1 MTKKETTHCSDEH
14 CREEQC
20 EAEQNSPS
28 PHQCKGKCKERSEH
42 SCKEEHTEAHSYE
55 GTCEEDA
62 SDCTEET
69 PLKELTKTLK
79 FLQADFE
86 NYRKRVE
93 RDNADFKK
101 YATKQ
106 LLVEII
112 PVLDNFGHALKT
124 VDDEGV
130 RLIHMQ
136 LMGIL
141 EKYGLKEIECLGKK
155 FDPKLHEALLQEE
168 SDKEANIVLDV
179 LQKGYIVGDAVLRPA
194 RVKIT
199 RKKQDE
205 TARVPTGGT
214 S

>member
-20 EAEQNSPS
+20 ASEQHSPS
-28 PHQCKGKCKERSEH
+28 H
-42 SCKEEHTEAHSYE
+42 KEEHVCKGNCKEQMKDA
-55 GTCEEDA
+55 EECSQNTNVNELA
-62 SDCTEET
+62 
-69 PLKELTKTLK
+69 ELTKTLQL
-79 FLQADFE
+79 LQADFE
-86 NYRKRVE
+86 NYRKRIE
-93 RDNADFKK
+93 RDNADFKR

-106 LLVEII
+106 LLAEII

-136 LMGIL
+136 LLGIL

-155 FDPKLHEALLQEE
+155 FDPKLHEALVQEE

-205 TARVPTGGT
+205 TARVPTRGAP
-214 S
+214 

>member
-20 EAEQNSPS
+20 TAEQNSPS
-28 PHQCKGKCKERSEH
+28 PKEEHQCKGKCKE
-42 SCKEEHTEAHSYE
+42 EHTEPHCE
-55 GTCEEDA
+55 GICEEDPC
-62 SDCTEET
+62 SEET
-69 PLKELTKTLK
+69 ALKELTKTLQ

-112 PVLDNFGHALKT
+112 PVLDNLGHALKT

-130 RLIHMQ
+130 RLIHTQ

-168 SDKEANIVLDV
+168 SDKEANIVLEV

>member
-14 CREEQC
+14 CMEEQC
-20 EAEQNSPS
+20 EAEQDSPS

-42 SCKEEHTEAHSYE
+42 SCKEEHTEAHSCE

-69 PLKELTKTLK
+69 PLKELTKTLQ

-155 FDPKLHEALLQEE
+155 FDPKLHEALLQED

>member
-20 EAEQNSPS
+20 TAEQNSPS
-28 PHQCKGKCKERSEH
+28 PKEEHQCKGKCKEEH
-42 SCKEEHTEAHSYE
+42 NEPHCE
-55 GTCEEDA
+55 GTCEEDP
-62 SDCTEET
+62 CNEET
-69 PLKELTKTLK
+69 QLKDLTKTLQ

-106 LLVEII
+106 LLVELI

-136 LMGIL
+136 LMGVL

-155 FDPKLHEALLQEE
+155 FDPKLHEALLQED
-168 SDKEANIVLDV
+168 SDKEANIVLEV
-179 LQKGYIVGDAVLRPA
+179 LQKGYIVGDTVLRPA

>member
-14 CREEQC
+14 CKEEQC
-20 EAEQNSPS
+20 EAEQNSPL
-28 PHQCKGKCKERSEH
+28 HKEETLHCEETCAEDASE
-42 SCKEEHTEAHSYE
+42 CKEETHI
-55 GTCEEDA
+55 
-62 SDCTEET
+62 
-69 PLKELTKTLK
+69 KELTKTLQ

-112 PVLDNFGHALKT
+112 PVLDNLGHALKT
-124 VDDEGV
+124 IDDEGV

-136 LMGIL
+136 LMGVL

-155 FDPKLHEALLQEE
+155 FDPKQHEALLQEE
-168 SDKEANIVLDV
+168 TDKEPNIVLEV

-214 S
+214 A

>member
-20 EAEQNSPS
+20 ASEQNSPS
-28 PHQCKGKCKERSEH
+28 PKEGHMCKGKCKEQPQNN
-42 SCKEEHTEAHSYE
+42 
-55 GTCEEDA
+55 
-62 SDCTEET
+62 EET
-69 PLKELTKTLK
+69 CHNEITELAELTQTLQL
-79 FLQADFE
+79 LQADFE

-106 LLVEII
+106 LLAEIV

-136 LMGIL
+136 LSGVL

-155 FDPKLHEALLQEE
+155 FDPKLHEALLQED

-205 TARVPTGGT
+205 TARVPTGGAP
-214 S
+214 

>member
-20 EAEQNSPS
+20 EAEQHSPS
-28 PHQCKGKCKERSEH
+28 CNEEAD
-42 SCKEEHTEAHSYE
+42 SCK
-55 GTCEEDA
+55 GTCEDA
-62 SDCTEET
+62 DCTEET
-69 PLKELTKTLK
+69 QLKELTRTLQL
-79 FLQADFE
+79 LQADFE

-93 RDNADFKK
+93 RDNADFKR

-106 LLVEII
+106 LLAEII
-112 PVLDNFGHALKT
+112 PVLDNLGHALKT

-130 RLIHMQ
+130 RLIQMQ
-136 LMGIL
+136 LSGVL

-155 FDPKLHEALLQEE
+155 FDPKLHEALLQED

-194 RVKIT
+194 RVKIA